1 MKKYLSDDFNLGDY
15 VEVADECSV
24 WSAPF
29 GLKLLEYIDYRKG
42 LTALDIGFGTG
53 FPLTEIA
60 LRLGESS
67 TIYGIDPWKEAIEK
81 ALKKIEYY
89 RLGNV
94 RLIEGFAES
103 IPLSNSSV
111 DLIVSNNGL
120 NNVSDMD
127 CVIAECARIMKNKG
141 QLVMT
146 MNLDKSM
153 PEFYDQLE
161 RVLAE
166 MDLKNEIGSM
176 KSHIREKRRP
186 VNEVI
191 ASLEQNDFEIKDVVT
206 DKFCYR
212 FADGTAML
220 NHYFIR
226 LAFMHSWLK
235 IIPPT
240 LTEKIFEIIET
251 RLNSKAEDEG
261 GMKLSIPF
269 VLINAR
275 KKL

>member
-1 MKKYLSDDFNLGDY
+1 MKKYLSDDFKLSDY
-15 VEVADECSV
+15 VEVADECCI

-29 GLKLLEYIDYRKG
+29 GLKLLEYIEYKKG

-89 RLGNV
+89 RLANV

-127 CVIAECARIMKNKG
+127 LVINECARVMKSKG
-141 QLVMT
+141 QFVMT

-153 PEFYDQLE
+153 HEFYDQLE
-161 RVLAE
+161 RVLSE
-166 MDLKNEIGSM
+166 MNLQNEIGLM
-176 KSHIREKRRP
+176 KSHIKEKRRP

-191 ASLEQNDFEIKDVVT
+191 LSLEKNGFEMKDVVT
-206 DKFCYR
+206 DQFSYK

-235 IIPPT
+235 IVPAN
-240 LTEKIFEIIET
+240 LTEKIFEKIET
-251 RLNSKAEDEG
+251 RLNSKADEEG

-275 KKL
+275 KRL